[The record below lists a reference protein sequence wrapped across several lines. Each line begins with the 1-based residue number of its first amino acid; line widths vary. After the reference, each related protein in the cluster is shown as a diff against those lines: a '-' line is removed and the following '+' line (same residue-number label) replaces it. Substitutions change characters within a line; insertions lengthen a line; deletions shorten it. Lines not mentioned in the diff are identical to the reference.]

1 MEEKPRIVIDT
12 NIWLLACTESK
23 PAELS
28 SLDKQLEKK
37 TVSNDA
43 AKLRG
48 YLCRVITNY
57 EVFVPE
63 VIVTELRGHMLN
75 AALPEQPTNNCIG
88 SHNKKLLECIVE
100 SLKSKSI
107 PHIPT
112 ARNVRHQ
119 AAIWE
124 DIKLSNEYKHR
135 WENKFE
141 EFEEQV
147 TKASKQTEKG
157 ECWKDWHDELKAINI
172 IRGVRS
178 DSQLAQR
185 AKELRKKITEE
196 QPKLVADFEILTLAK
211 KLKASVVTFDNDFEL
226 LWKFHPEN
234 LPEEPKPRIL
244 KIINNRNDEQK
255 SKEILIKTI
264 RTKIKNKPPDMTL

>member
-1 MEEKPRIVIDT
+1 MEEEPTERPKIVIDT
-12 NIWLLACTESK
+12 NIWLLACAESK

-63 VIVTELRGHMLN
+63 VVVTELRGHMLN
-75 AALPEQPTNNCIG
+75 AALPGKPAKNCIG
-88 SHNKKLLECIVE
+88 NHNKKLLECIVE

-112 ARNVRHQ
+112 AKNVRHQ
-119 AAIWE
+119 TAIWE
-124 DIKLSNEYKHR
+124 DIKLSNDYKHR
-135 WENKFE
+135 WENKFK
-141 EFEEQV
+141 EFEKQV
-147 TKASKQTEKG
+147 IKASKQVEKG
-157 ECWKDWHDELKAINI
+157 ECWKDWHVELKAINI

-178 DSQLAQR
+178 DGQLAQR
-185 AKELRKKITEE
+185 AKELRKKIAED

-211 KLKASVVTFDNDFEL
+211 KLKASVVTFDKDFEL

-234 LPEEPKPRIL
+234 LPEEPNQEFWK
-244 KIINNRNDEQK
+244 
-255 SKEILIKTI
+255 
-264 RTKIKNKPPDMTL
+264 